1 MVSFSRIQLSIASL
15 WGQRST
21 DFLLAHLVE
30 ASLGPPR
37 RTRSVAR
44 GGFRR
49 LGFYVTNLPGLRAR
63 HVCPCLGAGMP
74 ARPLTPERPRP
85 HTPRFAPPG
94 RPGGLLRRQRAWGRA
109 RCQGPVGGFA
119 GGLVR
124 SARPGIAF
132 HPQTQSRPAPARSQS
147 QGFDIRFRA
156 QRVSG
161 RLRVVLR
168 WRPLEEEERHGAR
181 ISFPR

>member
-1 MVSFSRIQLSIASL
+1 LSIASL

-94 RPGGLLRRQRAWGRA
+94 QARGAASPPACVGARPVSRACRRL
-109 RCQGPVGGFA
+109 A

-124 SARPGIAF
+124 SAGVGLASPRECPSMLKG
-132 HPQTQSRPAPARSQS
+132 PEC
-147 QGFDIRFRA
+147 
-156 QRVSG
+156 
-161 RLRVVLR
+161 LR
-168 WRPLEEEERHGAR
+168 WRPPGGATAME
-181 ISFPR
+181 SPSPSP